1 MAYLFA
7 HFALD
12 DYDAWKSGR
21 FDQDPAGRK
30 QSAAK
35 GHQLYRAVDDGNK
48 VFIAL
53 EFPSAD
59 EASSFRERLLASG
72 ALEGIQQTVPPT
84 VVEVA
89 EEVEY

>member
-1 MAYLFA
+1 MAYLLANFE
-7 HFALD
+7 LD
-12 DYDAWKSGR
+12 DYDAWKRDR

-30 QSAAK
+30 ASAK
-35 GHQLYRAVDDGNK
+35 GHRLSRSVDDGNK

-59 EASSFRERLLASG
+59 EAGTFRERLLSSG
-72 ALEGIQQTVPPT
+72 ALEGITQKVPPT

>member
-1 MAYLFA
+1 MAYLLA
-7 HFALD
+7 HFELD
-12 DYDAWKSGR
+12 DYDTWKRER

-30 QSAAK
+30 QSAK
-35 GHQLYRAVDDGNK
+35 GHQLFRAVDDGNK

-53 EFPSAD
+53 EFPSTD

-72 ALEGIQQTVPPT
+72 ALEGIKQNVPPT